1 MAIAY
6 QFDAET
12 NKFAETA
19 TMGVSRNGGIIF
31 TAATINW
38 ALGLSQTEH
47 WTEIDK
53 ITWNVFNLL
62 G

>member
-1 MAIAY
+1 
-6 QFDAET
+6 
-12 NKFAETA
+12 
-19 TMGVSRNGGIIF
+19 V
-31 TAATINW
+31 
-38 ALGLSQTEH
+38 LGLSQTEH